1 MRVALVHDW
10 LTVYGGAERVLL
22 ELQHCFPQA
31 PIYTAVYTPESLP
44 PEFSRLDVRTSF
56 IQRMP
61 GLAKRHRLG
70 LPLMPLA
77 FEAFD
82 LSDYELVISSSHA
95 CAKGVITGPETRHIS
110 YIHTPLRYAWDLSHS
125 YLQQELPR
133 WQRPLAQPL
142 LHYLRLWDQLSAQRI
157 DTLLCNSRF
166 VQRRIQK
173 YYHREAQVLYPPVDV
188 PSTPPLRNPQDFF
201 LVAGRQVSY
210 KRMDLVVETF
220 TRLNWPLKVVGDGP
234 EHQRLRQLA
243 GPRTEFLGP
252 VSRAELEN
260 LYQQARALVFAPLE
274 DFGIMPVEAQA
285 FGCPVIAFGRGGA
298 LETVIDGETGL
309 FFEAQTPDSL
319 QAALERFVACEA
331 DFKTERLH
339 AHARRFAAEHFVSGL
354 QQVCSATSGI
364 C

>member
-22 ELQHCFPQA
+22 ELQRCFPQA
-31 PIYTAVYTPESLP
+31 PVYTAVYTPDSLP
-44 PEFSRLDVRTSF
+44 PAFREMDIRPSF
-56 IQRMP
+56 IQRIP
-61 GLAKRHRLG
+61 GLARRHRLS
-70 LPLMPLA
+70 LPLLPLA
-77 FEAFD
+77 FESFD
-82 LSDYELVISSSHA
+82 LSAYDLVISSSHA

-133 WQRPLAQPL
+133 WQRPLAHPL

-157 DTLLCNSRF
+157 DTLLCNSHF

-188 PSTPPLRNPQDFF
+188 PATAPLRDPQDFF

-210 KRMDLVVETF
+210 KRVDLVVETF
-220 TRLNWPLKVVGDGP
+220 ARLNWPLKVVGDGP
-234 EHQRLRQLA
+234 EHQRLRRLA
-243 GPRTEFLGP
+243 GPRTTFLGA
-252 VSRAELEN
+252 VSRPELET
-260 LYQQARALVFAPLE
+260 LYCQARAMVFAPLE

-298 LETVIDGETGL
+298 CETVRDGETGL
-309 FFEAQTPDSL
+309 FFDAQTPQSL
-319 QAALERFVACEA
+319 QAALERFVACEG
-331 DFKTERLH
+331 DFKPERLY
-339 AHARRFAAEHFVSGL
+339 AQAQRFAAAHFVAGL
-354 QQVCSATSGI
+354 QAVLSGRPQT
-364 C
+364 

>member
-22 ELQHCFPQA
+22 ELQRCFPQA
-31 PIYTAVYTPESLP
+31 PVYTAVYTPDQLP
-44 PEFSRLDVRTSF
+44 SEFSQMDVRTSF
-56 IQRMP
+56 IQRIP
-61 GLAKRHRLG
+61 GLARRHRLS
-70 LPLMPLA
+70 LPLLPLA

-157 DTLLCNSRF
+157 DTLLCNSHF

-188 PSTPPLRNPQDFF
+188 PPTPPERNPQDFF

-220 TRLNWPLKVVGDGP
+220 ARLSWPLKVVGDGP
-234 EHQRLRQLA
+234 ANPRLRQLA
-243 GPRTEFLGP
+243 GPHTEFLGT

-260 LYQQARALVFAPLE
+260 LYRQARALIFAPLE

-309 FFEAQTPDSL
+309 FFKAQSPESL
-319 QAALERFVACEA
+319 QDALQRFVACEN
-331 DFKTERLH
+331 DFRPERLH
-339 AHARRFAAEHFVSGL
+339 AQARRFAVPHFVTGL
-354 QQVCSATSGI
+354 QQLLSDTAWAC
-364 C
+364 